1 VAALNASGA
10 FLPAEATVGIVTSHS
25 RLDRHWQR
33 FCSASCRRAQSRG
46 ATRQMVLT
54 GMIETAKQMGMNR
67 NDFLA
72 MLMTLWT
79 D

>member
-1 VAALNASGA
+1 MAALNASGA
-10 FLPAEATVGIVTSHS
+10 FLPAEATCGHCHESFAP
-25 RLDRHWQR
+25 RRHWQR